1 MTAAG
6 FTEKGNE
13 CLSRIASRSA
23 TGDCCVPIARRE
35 PTTRHRGSGSYRL
48 VPSSAALMGRAARA
62 NMSCVSRKCRIVSSF
77 FVMSSSS
84 NPHDDPRLDFCSPQF
99 DPLLALYA
107 ADISIPVPNIRPL
120 DNIAS
125 FAAKF
130 GVSTIASFLMMIPPS
145 IGSAVRRSKPQI
157 NPCRSLL
164 QLHMCQLR
172 PKRSATQPVTIV
184 TSRKP
189 PSTSTTTNPCHRF
202 QQTSKEPHTPLAIM
216 LSRCP
221 LIHLSMQQLAR
232 SRVVRLVV

>member
-1 MTAAG
+1 MS
-6 FTEKGNE
+6 EQD
-13 CLSRIASRSA
+13 RIQVRDRRLLRSNRA
-23 TGDCCVPIARRE
+23 PRAYNTSQRQWIIQAR
-35 PTTRHRGSGSYRL
+35 TQQRGSHG
-48 VPSSAALMGRAARA
+48 A
-62 NMSCVSRKCRIVSSF
+62 SCTCEHELCQQKMPNCQQFLRHVV
-77 FVMSSSS
+77 SS

-189 PSTSTTTNPCHRF
+189 PSTSATTNPCHRF
-202 QQTSKEPHTPLAIM
+202 QQTSKEPHTHLAIM

-221 LIHLSMQQLAR
+221 QIHLSMQQLAR